1 MMIIHTLKRLPLRR
15 GSVHFQGRSLSYIA
29 LTAVAAFIAGLL
41 VRPLIKDE
49 RIYQTYARYILDQ
62 PPHKQKPDDAG
73 VFDTVAATDFS
84 GLVTVKSQQ
93 DVEARRQ
100 ALAAFIWR
108 GAQSPFGRY
117 PEQVQAGSTLPF
129 IDIAGLERVERLEIR
144 MPLGVTSV
152 ATVLVPRH
160 QRSCLMLYQE
170 GHRVSFLERKRLL
183 RRFVDSGC
191 HVVALSLPLTGGDNS
206 RPTIDHP
213 RFGRILLNDPD
224 KLEILETDTFS
235 TLQYFLTPP
244 IVALN
249 HMLKDRT
256 FQRIGMTGFSGG
268 GWVTTLVA
276 ALDPRIQRSTAIAGS
291 VPLSVHAAALHWG
304 SYEQRMGRLYE
315 IANYPE
321 LYVMAAA
328 GQGRHHTQYYNVDD
342 PCCFAGNN
350 WAYWADALPQHAQ
363 KLGGK
368 LATKAY
374 SLERHAIGQSV
385 ANMVVRDF
393 ASFPSPAIIP
403 DKPPGSP

>member
-1 MMIIHTLKRLPLRR
+1 MSFI
-15 GSVHFQGRSLSYIA
+15 V
-29 LTAVAAFIAGLL
+29 LTAVASFIAGLL
-41 VRPLIKDE
+41 TRPLIKDE
-49 RIYQTYARYILDQ
+49 RIYQAYARYVLDQ

-73 VFDTVAATDFS
+73 VFDTVAGTDFS
-84 GLVTVKSQQ
+84 GLVSVNSLQ

-108 GAQSPFGRY
+108 GAPSPFGRY
-117 PEQVQAGSTLPF
+117 PEQVEAGSTLPF
-129 IDIAGLERVERLEIR
+129 MDIAGLERVERLEIH

-152 ATVLVPRH
+152 ATVLVPQH

-191 HVVALSLPLTGGDNS
+191 QVIALSLPLTGGDNS
-206 RPTIDHP
+206 RPLIDHP

-224 KLEILETDTFS
+224 KLEILETKNFS

-249 HMLKDRT
+249 HVLKDRT

-276 ALDPRIQRSTAIAGS
+276 ALDPRIQRSYAIAGS
-291 VPLSVHAAALHWG
+291 VPLTVHAAALHWG

-328 GQGRHHTQYYNVDD
+328 GQGRRHTQYYNVDD
-342 PCCFAGNN
+342 PCCFSGNN
-350 WAYWADALPQHAQ
+350 WTYWAEALPQHAR

-368 LATKAY
+368 LVTKAY
-374 SLERHAIGQSV
+374 AQERHAIGPDV
-385 ANMVVRDF
+385 ASLVARDF
-393 ASFPSPAIIP
+393 ASFTSTATP
-403 DKPPGSP
+403 DKLPESP

>member
-1 MMIIHTLKRLPLRR
+1 MLFVVLI
-15 GSVHFQGRSLSYIA
+15 
-29 LTAVAAFIAGLL
+29 AVASFIAGLL
-41 VRPLIKDE
+41 VRPFIKDE
-49 RIYQTYARYILDQ
+49 RIYQAYARYVLHQ
-62 PPHKQKPDDAG
+62 PPHKQKADDAG
-73 VFDTVAATDFS
+73 VFDTVATTDFS
-84 GLVTVKSQQ
+84 GLVTVNSQQ

-108 GAQSPFGRY
+108 GAPSPFGRY
-117 PEQVQAGSTLPF
+117 PEQVEAGSTVPF
-129 IDIAGLERVERLEIR
+129 IGIAGLERVERLEIR

-152 ATVLVPRH
+152 VTVLIPRH

-191 HVVALSLPLTGGDNS
+191 QVIALSLPLTGGDNS

-224 KLEILETDTFS
+224 KFEILETENFS

-249 HMLKDRT
+249 HVLKDRT
-256 FQRIGMTGFSGG
+256 FRRIGMTGFSGG

-276 ALDPRIQRSTAIAGS
+276 ALDPRIQRSYAVAGS
-291 VPLSVHAAALHWG
+291 VPLTVHAAAMHWG

-328 GQGRHHTQYYNVDD
+328 GQGRRHTQYYNVDD
-342 PCCFAGNN
+342 PCCFSGNN
-350 WAYWADALPQHAQ
+350 WTYWAKALAQHAH

-374 SLERHAIGQSV
+374 GLERHAIGLEV
-385 ANMVVRDF
+385 ASQVVRDF
-393 ASFPSPAIIP
+393 ASFTPTATP
-403 DKPPGSP
+403 DKPPESP

>member
-1 MMIIHTLKRLPLRR
+1 MVIPPLNRTSPRR
-15 GSVHFQGRSLSYIA
+15 GSVLPLGRSLAFAILIA
-29 LTAVAAFIAGLL
+29 VTAFIAGLL
-41 VRPLIKDE
+41 VRPFIKDE
-49 RIYQTYARYILDQ
+49 RIYQAYARYALDQ

-73 VFDTVAATDFS
+73 VFDTVAGTDFS
-84 GLVTVKSQQ
+84 DLVTVNSLQ
-93 DVEARRQ
+93 DVTARRQ
-100 ALAAFIWR
+100 TLAAFIWR
-108 GAQSPFGRY
+108 GAPSPFGRY
-117 PEQVQAGSTLPF
+117 PEQVEAGSTMPF

-152 ATVLVPRH
+152 ATVLVPRQ

-191 HVVALSLPLTGGDNS
+191 QVIALSLPLTGGDNS

-224 KLEILETDTFS
+224 KLEILETKNFS

-249 HMLKDRT
+249 HVLKDRT

-276 ALDPRIQRSTAIAGS
+276 ALDPRIQRSYAVAGS
-291 VPLSVHAAALHWG
+291 APLSVHAAALHWG

-328 GQGRHHTQYYNVDD
+328 GQGRRHTQYYNVDD

-350 WAYWADALPQHAQ
+350 WAYWADTLPQHAQ

-374 SLERHAIGQSV
+374 TLERHGIGPSV
-385 ANMVVRDF
+385 ANMVMRDF
-393 ASFPSPAIIP
+393 AHHPSAAIP